1 MEKLIVSGA
10 KKKTHVFHTIDS
22 LFYSFTAGLVSAL
35 IFDLFPIL
43 AVPVQQMTLTDNY
56 ESRLPQS
63 LTALGVLK
71 CSFKFDSFT
80 LEH

>member
-22 LFYSFTAGLVSAL
+22 LFYSRSSFSIV